1 MNNNIQKTEDNSIQ
15 KIQSNTLLGNW
26 IKDENDYQIA
36 LTYSEKKIG
45 EFNRDDMTKLVEL
58 MAQWRLLLG
67 VTSDTTEAELILI
80 CQFVYDNFK
89 KFTLSDIKLAM
100 NWTISGKVEV
110 GFVSQKNISSYYVS
124 RALNGYEEVKRSIFN
139 RMMEERNRYLNR
151 LEDQKSKQIVE
162 TPEEKADGFK
172 EFILSMYNQHINGGE
187 FYDLGDMVYNWLKK
201 TNQLDRNSEVIN
213 AAIKFGHDKL
223 IEEKVTAKFK
233 NKLYDVID
241 EGLDERKRKKYA
253 RAYMIKKYFDNIGI
267 GELVS
272 KIKPS
277 DF

>member
-1 MNNNIQKTEDNSIQ
+1 M
-15 KIQSNTLLGNW
+15 QSSEQNKLIGNW
-26 IKDENDYQIA
+26 IKDENEYQIA

-45 EFNRDDMTKLVEL
+45 EFNRDDMTKLVEV

-67 VTSDTTEAELILI
+67 VTSDSTEAELIVI

-100 NWTISGKVEV
+100 NWTIAGKVEV

-172 EFILSMYNQHINGGE
+172 EFILSMYNQHINGGV
-187 FYDLGDMVYNWLKK
+187 FYDLGDMVYDWLKK
-201 TNQLDRNSEVIN
+201 TNQLDRNAEVIN
-213 AAIKFGHDKL
+213 AAIKFGHEKL
-223 IEEKVTAKFK
+223 MEEKMSAKFK
-233 NKLYDVID
+233 NKLYDAID
-241 EGLDERKRKKYA
+241 EASDERKKKKYA
-253 RAYMIKKYFDNIGI
+253 REYMIRKYFDKVGI

-272 KIKPS
+272 KINPK
-277 DF
+277 DFQQ